1 MFSISR
7 LYSKI
12 KSSKSKN
19 FSLDKTIEEAV
30 DETNFEEKLEEFI
43 RRTAHFTKTPESL
56 KNNSSGLVCV
66 NNYYTEQIITHHS
79 TEIYS
84 KNPNKT
90 PIKTQSQVCSQ
101 KCKCSSSSV
110 VSLRE
115 SGASIDNFDISLEEM
130 SFLKHAFSLIKFSM
144 MDNHFEQFRDAT
156 EVFFAKMEDLTRK
169 TKDDVINIA
178 ASKKRLIFETLSNI

>member
-1 MFSISR
+1 LFLISR

-56 KNNSSGLVCV
+56 KKGSSGIVCV
-66 NNYYTEQIITHHS
+66 NNYYTEQIITHHNI
-79 TEIYS
+79 ENYS

-90 PIKTQSQVCSQ
+90 PIKTQNQVCSQ
-101 KCKCSSSSV
+101 ECSSSNV
-110 VSLRE
+110 VSLKGN
-115 SGASIDNFDISLEEM
+115 GASINNFDISLEEM

-144 MDNHFEQFRDAT
+144 MDNLFEQFKDAT

-169 TKDDVINIA
+169 TKDDIINIA
-178 ASKKRLIFETLSNI
+178 ASKQRLIFVTLGNI